1 MKRVTSKKFIYLSTS
16 PFFIEIL
23 RNLTIILINKGK
35 IKNRSLNYFRS
46 YSNFNLLLVLIGY
59 SIDRNT
65 CEKGIYIE
73 CLSNNDVDIL
83 HKRNNHRRV
92 FNVMNR
98 STGKCQTLPL
108 KESRIHCFSD
118 NCVHLDGKSWWKT
131 HNEVRVTH

>member
-1 MKRVTSKKFIYLSTS
+1 MKRVTLKKFIYLSTS

-46 YSNFNLLLVLIGY
+46 YSNFNLL

-73 CLSNNDVDIL
+73 CSSNNDVDIL

-118 NCVHLDGKSWWKT
+118 MCASRRKKLMKNS
-131 HNEVRVTH
+131 

>member
-1 MKRVTSKKFIYLSTS
+1 MKRVTLKKFIYLPTS
-16 PFFIEIL
+16 PFFIKIL

-73 CLSNNDVDIL
+73 CSSNNDVDIL

-118 NCVHLDGKSWWKT
+118 MCASRRKKLMKNS
-131 HNEVRVTH
+131 